1 MTKTIS
7 LSQGKVARVDEEQ
20 FEWLNAWKWCAHKG
34 RNTWYAVRRDYS
46 GDKPKMVSM
55 HRLLLGPPPGMETD
69 HRNGDGL
76 DNRRSN
82 LRACTRRQNQMNKR
96 KQTGCMGRF
105 KGVCW
110 SRPKRKWWAYIKISG
125 KQCSLGYFDDDRE
138 AALAYNAAAL
148 EHFGEFA
155 RLNEIAE
162 VEPA

>member
-105 KGVCW
+105 
-110 SRPKRKWWAYIKISG
+110 I
-125 KQCSLGYFDDDRE
+125 
-138 AALAYNAAAL
+138 
-148 EHFGEFA
+148 
-155 RLNEIAE
+155 
-162 VEPA
+162 